1 MKNLLIALAVCLAM
15 SHSAYAQT
23 KEMSPAEAQMAINE
37 KFLTDD
43 VVKASSALKQH
54 VDYIADNY
62 KEDELRNI
70 IRNTEEIER
79 KTAKRLGHTYTPYDR
94 RINVKKPQE
103 VKRYFRKRL
112 DAIY

>member
-1 MKNLLIALAVCLAM
+1 MKNLLIALAVCIVIP
-15 SHSAYAQT
+15 HSAFAQT

-43 VVKASSALKQH
+43 VVKASSTLKQH

-62 KEDELRNI
+62 KEAELRNI

-79 KTAKRLGHTYTPYDR
+79 KTAKRLGKAYAPYDR
-94 RINVKKPQE
+94 RIDVKKPQE

-112 DAIY
+112 NAIY